1 HPVSLRTD
9 GSAVKDL
16 TPFEGVRAQI
26 IDELRDFPDRIL
38 IGLNKRNKEVFDA
51 YRLNLKTGEL
61 TLVAENPGNITS
73 WLTDHAGNIRGAQPS
88 DRVNTSFLYR
98 EGASGPFKTAL
109 TTRFRPSFNPLFF
122 TSAHRLLSTPSHS

>member
-51 YRLNLKTGEL
+51 YRLDLKTGEL

-73 WLTDHAGNIRGAQPS
+73 WLTDHAGNIRGAQTS
-88 DRVNTSFLYR
+88 DGVHTSYLYR
-98 EGASGPFKTAL
+98 DGATGPFKTVL
-109 TTRFRPSFNPLFF
+109 TPNFSDAFGPLFSPF
-122 TSAHRLLSTPSHS
+122 D